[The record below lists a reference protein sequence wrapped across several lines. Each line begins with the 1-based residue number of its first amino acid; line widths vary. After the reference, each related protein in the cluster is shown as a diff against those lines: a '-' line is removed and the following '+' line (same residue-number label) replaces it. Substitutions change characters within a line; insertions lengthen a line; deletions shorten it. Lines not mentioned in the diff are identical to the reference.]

1 MINPIFQ
8 TFTKILR
15 TNLLFGA
22 GVILF
27 TGWLL
32 IALLSPYITPYDPIV
47 QELSV
52 RFQPPSQAHWFG
64 TDKFGRDVFSRVLA
78 GSRISLVAGLITVV
92 VALSIGSVYGAV
104 AGYIGGIVDDLLM
117 RISELIIA
125 FPAIILAMVIAAALG
140 PSLYNTLFAMVIIWW
155 PNYARVMR
163 SMVISVKANEFVEAA
178 NILGASHFRIIFK
191 EIFPNAI
198 GPVLVMMTLDF
209 GNAILLFSG
218 LSFLGLGSPPPTPEW
233 GAMVASGVENFFYWW
248 IGTFPGLAILS
259 VSLSANFIGDGLRDY
274 LDPKLRKEF

>member
-1 MINPIFQ
+1 MIEKTVQ

-15 TNLLFGA
+15 TNILFGI
-22 GVILF
+22 GIIFCV
-27 TGWLL
+27 TWLL
-32 IALLSPYITPYDPIV
+32 IALLAPYVTSYDPII
-47 QELSV
+47 QDLSV
-52 RFQPPSQAHWFG
+52 RFQAPSQSHLFG

-78 GSRISLVAGLITVV
+78 GSRISLVAGLITVI
-92 VALSIGSVYGAV
+92 VALSIGSIYGAV
-104 AGYIGGIVDDLLM
+104 AGYIGGLVDDILM

-125 FPAIILAMVIAAALG
+125 FPPIILAMVIAAALG

-163 SMVISVKANEFVEAA
+163 SMVISVKANEYVEAA
-178 NILGASHFRIIFK
+178 NILGASHMRIIFK
-191 EIFPNAI
+191 EIFPNSI

-259 VSLSANFIGDGLRDY
+259 VSLSANFIGDGMRDY

>member
-1 MINPIFQ
+1 MSKTIFQ

-15 TNLLFGA
+15 TNLLFGV

-32 IALLSPYITPYDPIV
+32 IALLSPHITPYDPIV

-52 RFQPPSQAHWFG
+52 RFQPPTQAHWFG
-64 TDKFGRDVFSRVLA
+64 TDKFGRDVFSRVVA
-78 GSRISLVAGLITVV
+78 GSRISLVAGLITVI
-92 VALSIGSVYGAV
+92 VALSIGSVYGAI
-104 AGYIGGIVDDLLM
+104 AGYIGGIMDDLLM
-117 RISELIIA
+117 RMSELIIA

-233 GAMVASGVENFFYWW
+233 GAMVASGVENFFHWW